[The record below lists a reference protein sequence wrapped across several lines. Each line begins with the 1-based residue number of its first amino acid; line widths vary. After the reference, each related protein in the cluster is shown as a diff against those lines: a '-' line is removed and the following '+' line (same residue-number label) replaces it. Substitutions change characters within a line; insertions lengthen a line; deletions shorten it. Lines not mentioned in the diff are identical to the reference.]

1 MYDSNQDYLQ
11 RYYKIFIYNIIFN
24 IAFPNTDSKIGSDK
38 RLLTGLYEAKLL
50 AAPER
55 SIENAF
61 LNILI
66 INYST

>member
-11 RYYKIFIYNIIFN
+11 RYYKIVIYDIIFN

>member
-11 RYYKIFIYNIIFN
+11 RYYKIVIYNIIFN

>member
-1 MYDSNQDYLQ
+1 LYDSNQDYLQ
-11 RYYKIFIYNIIFN
+11 RYYKIVIYDIIFN

>member
-1 MYDSNQDYLQ
+1 LYDSNQDYLQ
-11 RYYKIFIYNIIFN
+11 RYYKIVIYNIIFN

>member
-11 RYYKIFIYNIIFN
+11 RYYKIVIYDIIFN
-24 IAFPNTDSKIGSDK
+24 IAFPNTDNKIGSDK